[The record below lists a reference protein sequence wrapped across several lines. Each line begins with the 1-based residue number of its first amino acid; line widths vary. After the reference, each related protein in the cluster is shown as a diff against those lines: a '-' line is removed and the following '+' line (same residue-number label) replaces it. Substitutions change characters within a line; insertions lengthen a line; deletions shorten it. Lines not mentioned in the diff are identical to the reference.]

1 MKKEY
6 INPTM
11 EVVNI
16 ETMSVL
22 AASDKVG
29 IGSGTKS
36 PGGADS
42 RNFDPYWDDEE
53 W

>member
-29 IGSGTKS
+29 IGSGTKN
-36 PGGADS
+36 PDVADA
-42 RNFDPYWDDEE
+42 REYDVYWDDEE